1 MSKIKTICVYCGSGP
16 GSDPRFIEAAIAL
29 GKILAENRIRLVYGG
44 GSIGLMGALATSVL
58 DHGGTVTGI
67 IPDFL
72 TSRENA
78 LTRVQEL
85 VVTPDMHERKRL
97 MFERSDAFVAL
108 PGGVGT
114 LEELVEQLTW
124 KQLGRHTKPVLLA
137 NIDGFWEPLLA
148 LLAHMRSTQFIRPT
162 LDVDVL
168 KAERVDD
175 ILPRLRAAAARAPVG
190 TEELTP
196 ELARRL

>member
-1 MSKIKTICVYCGSGP
+1 
-16 GSDPRFIEAAIAL
+16 
-29 GKILAENRIRLVYGG
+29 
-44 GSIGLMGALATSVL
+44 
-58 DHGGTVTGI
+58 
-67 IPDFL
+67 
-72 TSRENA
+72 
-78 LTRVQEL
+78 
-85 VVTPDMHERKRL
+85 MHERKRL

-124 KQLGRHTKPVLLA
+124 KQLGRHTKPILLA
-137 NIDGFWEPLLA
+137 NVDGFWEPLLA